1 VLRRICV
8 ICDHC
13 LCQILYSSE
22 IKNLKNDTTKT
33 PIKAYLFLLLGVF
46 CIGWSAIFVK
56 LADAPALTSG
66 FYRYFFCFLGLLPLW
81 LYKKIQIPE
90 TKTLIWIFVGGLLF
104 VLDMSLWNLSILR
117 TTASVS
123 TLLAN
128 NASIFVGL
136 GSLIFFK
143 QYLSKTYWIGLLVA
157 TIGVFFVAGRDFIQ
171 NPNIGIGHLMAIGAA
186 FFYAGYMLITQQ
198 VREKIDTVNFMGWSL
213 ISCLVFSFFTCWFQG
228 LPMLHFDNQ
237 TWFAFIASGLICHLV
252 GWLSINYALGFLP
265 AAIVSPTLLIQPV
278 LTSIFSYF
286 LLNEILRKE
295 QIIGGFI
302 VLLGVFLVN
311 RGK

>member
-1 VLRRICV
+1 M
-8 ICDHC
+8 
-13 LCQILYSSE
+13 
-22 IKNLKNDTTKT
+22 KTDTIKT

-56 LADAPALTSG
+56 LAHAPALTSG
-66 FYRYFFCFLGLLPLW
+66 FYRYFFCFIGLLPIW
-81 LYKKIQIPE
+81 IYKKIEIPD
-90 TKTLIWIFVGGLLF
+90 TKTLFWIIFGGLLF

-117 TTASVS
+117 TSASVS

-128 NASIFVGL
+128 NASVFVGL

-143 QYLSKTYWIGLLVA
+143 QRLSKIYWIGLLVA
-157 TIGVFFVAGRDFIQ
+157 MIGVFLVAGRDFTQ
-171 NPNIGIGHLMAIGAA
+171 NSNVGAGHLMAIGAA

-213 ISCLVFSFFTCWFQG
+213 LSCLFFSYISCWQQDLK
-228 LPMLHFDNQ
+228 MLDFDNQ
-237 TWFAFIASGLICHLV
+237 TWFSFIASGLICHLV
-252 GWLSINYALGFLP
+252 GWLSINYALGFIP

-278 LTSIFSYF
+278 LTSIFSFF
-286 LLNEILRKE
+286 LLNEILRTE
-295 QIIGGFI
+295 QIVGGLVVI
-302 VLLGVFLVN
+302 VGVYLVN

>member
-1 VLRRICV
+1 MLF
-8 ICDHC
+8 DHFY
-13 LCQILYSSE
+13 QTKSFI
-22 IKNLKNDTTKT
+22 NLKINTDKT

-56 LADAPALTSG
+56 LAHAPALTSG
-66 FYRYFFCFLGLLPLW
+66 FYRYFFSFLGLLPIW
-81 LYKKIQIPE
+81 VYKKIEIPDG
-90 TKTLIWIFVGGLLF
+90 KTLSWIIFGGLLF

-128 NASIFVGL
+128 NASVFVGL

-143 QYLSKTYWIGLLVA
+143 QYLSKIYWMGLLVA
-157 TIGVFFVAGRDFIQ
+157 MIGVFMVAGRDFIQ
-171 NPNIGIGHLMAIGAA
+171 NPNVGTGHLMAIGAA
-186 FFYAGYMLITQQ
+186 VFYAGYMLITQQ

-213 ISCLVFSFFTCWFQG
+213 LSCLFFSYFTCWQQD

-237 TWFAFIASGLICHLV
+237 TWLSFIASGLICHLI
-252 GWLSINYALGFLP
+252 GWLSINYALGFIP

-278 LTSIFSYF
+278 LTSIISFF
-286 LLNEILRKE
+286 LLNEILRTE
-295 QIIGGFI
+295 QIVGGLVVIF
-302 VLLGVFLVN
+302 GVYLVN
-311 RGK
+311 KGR

>member
-1 VLRRICV
+1 M
-8 ICDHC
+8 
-13 LCQILYSSE
+13 
-22 IKNLKNDTTKT
+22 KTDTIKT

-56 LADAPALTSG
+56 LAHAPALTSG
-66 FYRYFFCFLGLLPLW
+66 FYRYFFCFLGLLPIW
-81 LYKKIQIPE
+81 IYKKIKIPDV
-90 TKTLIWIFVGGLLF
+90 KTLTWIIFGGLLF

-128 NASIFVGL
+128 NASVFVGL

-143 QYLSKTYWIGLLVA
+143 QNLSRAYWIGLFVA
-157 TIGVFFVAGRDFIQ
+157 MIGVFMVAGRDFIQ
-171 NPNIGIGHLMAIGAA
+171 NPNVGIGHTMAIGAA
-186 FFYAGYMLITQQ
+186 VFYAGYMLITQQ

-213 ISCLVFSFFTCWFQG
+213 LSCLFFSYLTCWQQG
-228 LPMLHFDNQ
+228 LAMLNFDNQ
-237 TWFAFIASGLICHLV
+237 TWFSFMASGIICHLV
-252 GWLSINYALGFLP
+252 GWLSINYALGFIP

-278 LTSIFSYF
+278 LTSIISFF
-286 LLNEILRKE
+286 LLHEMLRTE
-295 QIIGGFI
+295 QIIGGFVVI
-302 VLLGVFLVN
+302 FGVYLVN

>member
-1 VLRRICV
+1 M
-8 ICDHC
+8 
-13 LCQILYSSE
+13 
-22 IKNLKNDTTKT
+22 KTDTIKT

-56 LADAPALTSG
+56 LAHAPALTSG
-66 FYRYFFCFLGLLPLW
+66 FYRYFFCFIGLLPIW
-81 LYKKIQIPE
+81 IYKKIEIPD
-90 TKTLIWIFVGGLLF
+90 TKTLFWIIFGGLLF

-117 TTASVS
+117 TSASVS

-128 NASIFVGL
+128 NASVFVGL

-143 QYLSKTYWIGLLVA
+143 QLLSKIYWIGLLVA
-157 TIGVFFVAGRDFIQ
+157 MIGVFLVAGRDFTQ
-171 NPNIGIGHLMAIGAA
+171 NSNVGAGHLMAIGAA

-213 ISCLVFSFFTCWFQG
+213 LSCLFFSYISCWQQDLK
-228 LPMLHFDNQ
+228 MLDFDNQ
-237 TWFAFIASGLICHLV
+237 TWFSFIASGLICHLV
-252 GWLSINYALGFLP
+252 GWLSINYALGFIP

-278 LTSIFSYF
+278 LTSIFSFF
-286 LLNEILRKE
+286 LLNEILRTE
-295 QIIGGFI
+295 QIVGGLVVI
-302 VLLGVFLVN
+302 VGVYLVN

>member
-1 VLRRICV
+1 M
-8 ICDHC
+8 
-13 LCQILYSSE
+13 
-22 IKNLKNDTTKT
+22 KTDTIKT

-56 LADAPALTSG
+56 LAHAPALTSG
-66 FYRYFFCFLGLLPLW
+66 FYRYFFCFLGLLPIW
-81 LYKKIQIPE
+81 IYKKIKIPDV
-90 TKTLIWIFVGGLLF
+90 KTLTWIIFGGLLF

-128 NASIFVGL
+128 NASVFVGL

-143 QYLSKTYWIGLLVA
+143 QNLSRAYWIGLFVA
-157 TIGVFFVAGRDFIQ
+157 MIGVFMVAGRDFIQ
-171 NPNIGIGHLMAIGAA
+171 NPNVGIGHTMAIGAA
-186 FFYAGYMLITQQ
+186 VFYAGYMLITQQ

-213 ISCLVFSFFTCWFQG
+213 LSCLFFSYFTCWQQG
-228 LPMLHFDNQ
+228 LAMLNFDNQ
-237 TWFAFIASGLICHLV
+237 TWFSFMASGIICHLV
-252 GWLSINYALGFLP
+252 GWLSINYALGFIP

-278 LTSIFSYF
+278 LTSIISFF
-286 LLNEILRKE
+286 LLHEMLRTE
-295 QIIGGFI
+295 QIIGGFVVI
-302 VLLGVFLVN
+302 FGVYLVN

>member
-1 VLRRICV
+1 M
-8 ICDHC
+8 
-13 LCQILYSSE
+13 
-22 IKNLKNDTTKT
+22 KTDTIKT

-56 LADAPALTSG
+56 LAHAPALTSG
-66 FYRYFFCFLGLLPLW
+66 FYRYFFCFIGLLPIW
-81 LYKKIQIPE
+81 IYRKIEIPD
-90 TKTLIWIFVGGLLF
+90 TKTLLWIIFGGLLF

-117 TTASVS
+117 TSASVS

-128 NASIFVGL
+128 NASVFVGL

-143 QYLSKTYWIGLLVA
+143 QLLSKIYWIGLLVA
-157 TIGVFFVAGRDFIQ
+157 MIGVFLVAGRDFTQ
-171 NPNIGIGHLMAIGAA
+171 NSNVGAGHLMAIGAA

-213 ISCLVFSFFTCWFQG
+213 LSCVFFSYISCWHQDLK
-228 LPMLHFDNQ
+228 MLDFDNQ
-237 TWFAFIASGLICHLV
+237 TWFSFIASGLICHLV
-252 GWLSINYALGFLP
+252 GWLSINYALGFIP

-278 LTSIFSYF
+278 LTSIFSFF
-286 LLNEILRKE
+286 LLNEILRTE
-295 QIIGGFI
+295 QIVGGLVVI
-302 VLLGVFLVN
+302 VGVYLVN